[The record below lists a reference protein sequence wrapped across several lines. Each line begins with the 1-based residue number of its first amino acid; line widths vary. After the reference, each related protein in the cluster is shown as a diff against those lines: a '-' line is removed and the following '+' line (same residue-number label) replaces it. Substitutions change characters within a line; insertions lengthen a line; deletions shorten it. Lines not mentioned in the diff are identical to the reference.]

1 MNATTKL
8 TKELRVTNQAGLHA
22 RVATMLAKKA
32 REFTS
37 DIQLRKASYGADC
50 RSVLDLLALGAF
62 PGDIVHLEAAGED
75 AAAVLDAFTELF
87 DARFFED
94 E

>member
-1 MNATTKL
+1 MVNNIKKML
-8 TKELRVTNQAGLHA
+8 TVSNSCGVHA

-32 REFTS
+32 AEFVS
-37 DIQLRKASYGADC
+37 DIKLLKGSYAADC

-62 PGDIVHLEAAGED
+62 KGDRLELVVEGED
-75 AAAVLDAFTELF
+75 ANAAVEAITVIF
-87 DARFFED
+87 DAGFYE